1 MRNTMADLNNY
12 LFEEIEN
19 LQASDELQGE
29 ALKTATTKAL
39 TIAKLGEVIV
49 KNASVQLK
57 AARFA
62 KEYNVS
68 SPIPIGIEDKETK
81 KAGFKK
87 VN

>member
-1 MRNTMADLNNY
+1 MADLNNY

-39 TIAKLGEVIV
+39 AIAKLGEVIV
-49 KNASVQLK
+49 KNASVQLN
-57 AARFA
+57 AAKFA
-62 KEYNVS
+62 HEYGVS
-68 SPIPIGIEDKETK
+68 SPIPIGIEDKESK

>member
-1 MRNTMADLNNY
+1 MADLNNY

-49 KNASVQLK
+49 KNVSVQLN
-57 AARFA
+57 AAKFA
-62 KEYNVS
+62 HEYGVS
-68 SPIPIGIEDKETK
+68 SPIPLGIEDKETK
-81 KAGFKK
+81 KAGSQK

>member
-1 MRNTMADLNNY
+1 MSDLNNY

-19 LQASDELQGE
+19 LQSSDELQGE
-29 ALKTATTKAL
+29 ELKAATTKAL

-57 AARFA
+57 AAQFA
-62 KEYNVS
+62 HDYGVS
-68 SPIPIGIEDKETK
+68 SPIPLGIEDKETK

>member
-1 MRNTMADLNNY
+1 MRNTMLDLNNY

-19 LQASDELQGE
+19 LQNGDDLQGE
-29 ALKTATTKAL
+29 TLKAATTKAL

-49 KNASVQLK
+49 KNASVQLN
-57 AARFA
+57 AAKFA
-62 KEYNVS
+62 KEYGCS
-68 SPIPIGIEDKETK
+68 SPIPIGIEDKEK